1 MATPKGNPHKTRRET
16 VKPVRGKERGS
27 ATGDKVSSK
36 HDGAQR
42 IGGTTDRASYSP
54 ERPH

>member
-1 MATPKGNPHKTRRET
+1 MATPKGNPHKTRREE

-36 HDGAQR
+36 HDGAKN

-54 ERPH
+54 QH

>member
-1 MATPKGNPHKTRRET
+1 MASTKGMNPKKVRRET

-36 HDGAQR
+36 HDGASNAPQ
-42 IGGTTDRASYSP
+42 GTTNRASY
-54 ERPH
+54 